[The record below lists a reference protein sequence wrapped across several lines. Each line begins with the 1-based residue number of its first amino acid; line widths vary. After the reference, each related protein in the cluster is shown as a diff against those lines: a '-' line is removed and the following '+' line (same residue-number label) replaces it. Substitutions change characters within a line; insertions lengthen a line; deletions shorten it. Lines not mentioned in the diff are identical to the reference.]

1 MSKAAIATVKK
12 KAQGSVDKAESVIS
26 RFARFMGSTSTSLT
40 TDIPGKSTLKKARKF
55 AKNFQGG
62 KSGKLNKLL
71 LGSALIAPVVLGG
84 ALGKAKAASSTD
96 ILNQQYGG
104 DEKAM
109 KKDLES
115 ERSKVDDGLKNVNEN
130 ADDNKKATTKQE
142 SELSTKKSDPEQLKP
157 KGEEEEKPYEKFIA
171 RKKDGLNVDA
181 FEAAVDKFV
190 FLSKQGKLFGGG
202 PNLIQRVWNF
212 ITDTTDK
219 IVDKTK
225 EIASAINNSDA
236 ANVVRDVIGSEK
248 DDGYLGPKWMG
259 IKNPFAKK
267 DDKEVVEG
275 LLPFQ
280 KDEENKTVP
289 VHLTKA
295 QPLQT
300 AMGDDV
306 TPQSE
311 MTYDLPPEVAGDEKF
326 MSGIS
331 GLSEKYNIP
340 QNDLL
345 AMMDFET
352 GGTFD
357 PATKNM
363 AGSGATGL
371 IQFMPDTAESLGT
384 TTEELSEMSRSQQL
398 EYVDKY
404 LKTNLE
410 GRIGPEGADISD
422 LYMSVL
428 FPVAVGKPDDFVLFG
443 EGAISKKFEGRYEA
457 NKGLD
462 ANNDGSITKVEAA
475 AKVIQLRDKNM
486 KSDVSSVEPSQE
498 MVTAMNLP
506 NQYMDYDDPSGGMG
520 GGQTIVM
527 LPPPPTPSPNVQP
540 NQGGGSSEEIIVL
553 PTSPTEVLS
562 AMQLQS
568 LGAS

>member
-1 MSKAAIATVKK
+1 MNKSALSKVRK
-12 KAQGSVDKAESVIS
+12 KAQSSVDKSESVIS
-26 RFARFMGSTSTSLT
+26 RFARFMGMTSKGISD
-40 TDIPGKSTLKKARKF
+40 DIPSPQKMNKARRF

-62 KSGKLNKLL
+62 KSGKINKLL
-71 LGSALIAPVVLGG
+71 LGSALILPIVLGG
-84 ALGKAKAASSTD
+84 AMKARAASSTD

-104 DEKAM
+104 DEEAM
-109 KKDLES
+109 KKDLDEEKKS
-115 ERSKVDDGLKNVNEN
+115 LDKGKKNVDTNV
-130 ADDNKKATTKQE
+130 DKNKDALTKQK
-142 SELSTKKSDPEQLKP
+142 SELSTKQPEEPQIQP
-157 KGEEEEKPYEKFIA
+157 DSEEEPTEEK
-171 RKKDGLNVDA
+171 KKDPFAKKETLDLDA
-181 FEAAVDKFV
+181 FEEAIDKFV
-190 FLSKQGKLFGGG
+190 FLSKQGMLFGEKK
-202 PNLIQRVWNF
+202 PSFWERVAKF
-212 ITDTTDK
+212 IKGTVETVK
-219 IVDKTK
+219 KV
-225 EIASAINNSDA
+225 ASAINNSKA

-248 DDGYLGPKWMG
+248 DDGYLGPKWLG
-259 IKNPFAKK
+259 IKNPFPSKGK
-267 DDKEVVEG
+267 QEKEEASIQDGISEVYLSKAEP
-275 LLPFQ
+275 L
-280 KDEENKTVP
+280 ETV
-289 VHLTKA
+289 
-295 QPLQT
+295 
-300 AMGDDV
+300 MGDEV
-306 TPQSE
+306 KPQSE

-340 QNDLL
+340 QNDIL

-371 IQFMPDTAESLGT
+371 IQFMPDTAKSLGT
-384 TTEELSEMSRSQQL
+384 TTEELSGMSRSEQL
-398 EYVDKY
+398 TYVDKY
-404 LKTNLE
+404 LETNLQ
-410 GRIGPEGADISD
+410 GRMGGEKADVAD

-443 EGAISKKFEGRYEA
+443 EGAINEKYEGRYEA

-475 AKVIQLRDKNM
+475 AKVIQLRDQNV

-498 MVTAMNLP
+498 MVTAMEIP
-506 NQYMDYDDPSGGMG
+506 NQYMDYDDPSGMS

-527 LPPPPTPSPNVQP
+527 LPPHQTEPPPTVQP
-540 NQGGGSSEEIIVL
+540 SQGGGTSEEIIVL

>member
-1 MSKAAIATVKK
+1 MNKSALSKVRK
-12 KAQGSVDKAESVIS
+12 KAQSSVDNSESIIS
-26 RFARFMGSTSTSLT
+26 RFARFMGTTSKGITG
-40 TDIPGKSTLKKARKF
+40 DIPSPQKMNKARKF

-62 KSGKLNKLL
+62 KSGKVKKLL
-71 LGSALIAPVVLGG
+71 LGSALILPIVLGG
-84 ALGKAKAASSTD
+84 AMKARAASSTD

-104 DEKAM
+104 DEEAM
-109 KKDLES
+109 KKDLDAEKKS
-115 ERSKVDDGLKNVNEN
+115 LDKGKKNVDANV
-130 ADDNKKATTKQE
+130 DKNKDALEKQK
-142 SELSTKKSDPEQLKP
+142 SELSTKRPEEPQIQP
-157 KGEEEEKPYEKFIA
+157 DSEEEPTEEK
-171 RKKDGLNVDA
+171 KKDPFAKKESLDLDA
-181 FEAAVDKFV
+181 FEEAIDKFV
-190 FLSKQGKLFGGG
+190 FLSKQGMLFGEKG
-202 PNLIQRVWNF
+202 PGFFERLGNF
-212 ITDTTDK
+212 IKGTVETTK
-219 IVDKTK
+219 KV
-225 EIASAINNSDA
+225 ASAINNSKA

-248 DDGYLGPKWMG
+248 DDGYLGPKWLG
-259 IKNPFAKK
+259 IKNPFPSKGK
-267 DDKEVVEG
+267 QEKEEATIQDGISEVY
-275 LLPFQ
+275 LSR
-280 KDEENKTVP
+280 
-289 VHLTKA
+289 A

-311 MTYDLPPEVAGDEKF
+311 TSYDLPPEVAGDEKF

-331 GLSEKYNIP
+331 DLSEKYNIP

-371 IQFMPDTAESLGT
+371 IQFMPDTAKSLGT
-384 TTEELSEMSRSQQL
+384 STEELSQMSRSEQL
-398 EYVDKY
+398 SYVDKY
-404 LKTNLE
+404 LETNLQ
-410 GRIGPEGADISD
+410 GRMGGEKADVSD

-443 EGAISKKFEGRYEA
+443 EGAINEKYEGRYEA

-475 AKVIQLRDKNM
+475 AKVINLREMNT

>member
-1 MSKAAIATVKK
+1 
-12 KAQGSVDKAESVIS
+12 
-26 RFARFMGSTSTSLT
+26 
-40 TDIPGKSTLKKARKF
+40 
-55 AKNFQGG
+55 
-62 KSGKLNKLL
+62 
-71 LGSALIAPVVLGG
+71 
-84 ALGKAKAASSTD
+84 
-96 ILNQQYGG
+96 
-104 DEKAM
+104 
-109 KKDLES
+109 
-115 ERSKVDDGLKNVNEN
+115 
-130 ADDNKKATTKQE
+130 
-142 SELSTKKSDPEQLKP
+142 
-157 KGEEEEKPYEKFIA
+157 
-171 RKKDGLNVDA
+171 
-181 FEAAVDKFV
+181 
-190 FLSKQGKLFGGG
+190 
-202 PNLIQRVWNF
+202 
-212 ITDTTDK
+212 
-219 IVDKTK
+219 
-225 EIASAINNSDA
+225 
-236 ANVVRDVIGSEK
+236 
-248 DDGYLGPKWMG
+248 
-259 IKNPFAKK
+259 
-267 DDKEVVEG
+267 
-275 LLPFQ
+275 
-280 KDEENKTVP
+280 
-289 VHLTKA
+289 
-295 QPLQT
+295 
-300 AMGDDV
+300 MGDDV
-306 TPQSE
+306 TPQSK
-311 MTYDLPPEVAGDEKF
+311 TSYDLPPEVAGDEKF

-331 GLSEKYNIP
+331 DLSEKYNIP

-371 IQFMPDTAESLGT
+371 IQFMPSTAKSLGT
-384 TTEELSEMSRSQQL
+384 STEELSQMSRSEQL
-398 EYVDKY
+398 SYVDKY
-404 LKTNLE
+404 LETNLQ
-410 GRIGPEGADISD
+410 GRMGGEKADVSD

-443 EGAISKKFEGRYEA
+443 EGAINEKYEGRYEA

-475 AKVIQLRDKNM
+475 AKVINLREMNT